1 MGICQAER
9 IQYIPLKRRG
19 KGHKMPECA
28 APFVQIAL
36 KSVKKLATTYRL
48 AQTNF

>member
-1 MGICQAER
+1 MA
-9 IQYIPLKRRG
+9 LND
-19 KGHKMPECA
+19 A

-48 AQTNF
+48 AQTNFERLQNY